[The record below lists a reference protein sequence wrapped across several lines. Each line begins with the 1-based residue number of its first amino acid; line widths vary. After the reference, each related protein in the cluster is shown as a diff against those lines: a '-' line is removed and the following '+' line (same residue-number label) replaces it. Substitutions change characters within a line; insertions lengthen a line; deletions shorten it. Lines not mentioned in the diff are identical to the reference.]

1 MTAQLRRIAV
11 AVGVAAVT
19 LLAVRPLAAEP
30 VRVATLLPYVADA
43 LARVPEQATIVASVQ
58 RVTGGPNS
66 GGIDLGTAHQPNL
79 ELLAAARPTLVVA
92 DAHRHAALAPKLAIG
107 GAEVLLLRGD
117 SVEATLEA
125 IRTVAERVGAGPQL
139 GAEIA
144 RVRAEL
150 DQLRAAA
157 PGSERVLPVFGAPGS
172 FLVATDRTW
181 WGDLLQRLGR
191 ESAAAEGLPESL
203 PGYVQLSEEVLAAA
217 QFDRVVL
224 LAHGSPAIVARAFAA
239 DLARLGRAD
248 LPVEPLDPDLFGTN
262 PGLRM
267 VEAARALLGSQRGG
281 AS

>member
-1 MTAQLRRIAV
+1 SRHLSLPRQGRGVRAAAPGTVRGAAPGAGRRPPAGAAIVTAQLRRIAV
-11 AVGVAAVT
+11 VVGVAAIT

-117 SVEATLEA
+117 SVEATLDA

-150 DQLRAAA
+150 
-157 PGSERVLPVFGAPGS
+157 
-172 FLVATDRTW
+172 
-181 WGDLLQRLGR
+181 
-191 ESAAAEGLPESL
+191 
-203 PGYVQLSEEVLAAA
+203 
-217 QFDRVVL
+217 
-224 LAHGSPAIVARAFAA
+224 
-239 DLARLGRAD
+239 
-248 LPVEPLDPDLFGTN
+248 
-262 PGLRM
+262 
-267 VEAARALLGSQRGG
+267 
-281 AS
+281 